1 MIKGLST
8 NHILIKLIG
17 VEYIKKSF
25 MTVPLI
31 NTLVTAGK
39 DIYKL
44 MNLPFFLSSCT
55 KTLVFHLDFKP
66 KQGKCM
72 ILIG

>member
-1 MIKGLST
+1 
-8 NHILIKLIG
+8 
-17 VEYIKKSF
+17 

-39 DIYKL
+39 DIYNL

-55 KTLVFHLDFKP
+55 KPPVFHLDFKL
-66 KQGKCM
+66 KQEM
-72 ILIG
+72 HDLDWLILFLTITT